1 MLTPQE
7 VSERA
12 FPKASFGGYNMAQ
25 VDEFLDVL
33 TEDYSALYSE
43 NAVLKSKMKVLVE
56 KVEEYRSTEEAMRKA
71 LMAAQRMA
79 DDLVKEAEQKR
90 AQILEEAEAEAGRKV
105 EAIRQEEEA
114 ERFRLESAQKE
125 TASYV
130 AQVRALHAK
139 AAEYLDQLSQLTPP
153 APSPARWR
161 RPSPT
166 STTASSAWWPRPW
179 PRRPPRT
186 RRPARRSPSRR
197 TRANPRKRT
206 ARRRTWA
213 IPPASTSGSSSSAGT
228 TRSNKSGYQVKT
240 AASNAGGCLFVFIC
254 ISGSPPPPA
263 RHSGCYRW
271 PASSQAPYPSPRRV
285 RQGSLSPLLLLSHL
299 HPLRWAA
306 NGGPAVG
313 QGPLFYL
320 NFRLSATASSSQ
332 RLL

>member
-139 AAEYLDQLSQLTPP
+139 AAEYLDQLDQLTPVP
-153 APSPARWR
+153 
-161 RPSPT
+161 
-166 STTASSAWWPRPW
+166 SSAENQEEKVEETVSDIDDSVQRLVAQAMAEAAAENEKA
-179 PRRPPRT
+179 RLAEAAQEGESQNPP
-186 RRPARRSPSRR
+186 
-197 TRANPRKRT
+197 KDDEEEDL
-206 ARRRTWA
+206 
-213 IPPASTSGSSSSAGT
+213 GDT
-228 TRSNKSGYQVKT
+228 TRIDFGELQFGRDYEIK
-240 AASNAGGCLFVFIC
+240 
-254 ISGSPPPPA
+254 
-263 RHSGCYRW
+263 
-271 PASSQAPYPSPRRV
+271 
-285 RQGSLSPLLLLSHL
+285 
-299 HPLRWAA
+299 
-306 NGGPAVG
+306 
-313 QGPLFYL
+313 
-320 NFRLSATASSSQ
+320 
-332 RLL
+332 

>member
-105 EAIRQEEEA
+105 EAIRQEAEA

-139 AAEYLDQLSQLTPP
+139 AAEYLDQLSQLTPV
-153 APSPARWR
+153 PSPAENQEEKVEETVSDIDDSVQRLVAQAMAEAAAENEKAR
-161 RPSPT
+161 QAEAAQESE
-166 STTASSAWWPRPW
+166 SQN
-179 PRRPPRT
+179 PPKDDEDDDL
-186 RRPARRSPSRR
+186 SD
-197 TRANPRKRT
+197 
-206 ARRRTWA
+206 
-213 IPPASTSGSSSSAGT
+213 T
-228 TRSNKSGYQVKT
+228 TRIDFGELQFGRDYEIK
-240 AASNAGGCLFVFIC
+240 
-254 ISGSPPPPA
+254 
-263 RHSGCYRW
+263 
-271 PASSQAPYPSPRRV
+271 
-285 RQGSLSPLLLLSHL
+285 
-299 HPLRWAA
+299 
-306 NGGPAVG
+306 
-313 QGPLFYL
+313 
-320 NFRLSATASSSQ
+320 
-332 RLL
+332 